1 MAANRYAEI
10 NDTHKSIIRLRYKE
24 NPKFKR
30 SELAKEL
37 GIKPMRLI
45 NFIWKENKRNT
56 PNFKDGCCP
65 ITGF

>member
-10 NDTHKSIIRLRYKE
+10 NDTHKSIIRLRYQE

-37 GIKPMRLI
+37 GIKPMRVI
-45 NFIWKENKRNT
+45 NFIFKEKQRNSIFL
-56 PNFKDGCCP
+56 NDNYCP